1 MDNKLEQIKDAVR
14 KLFVNENENYIF
26 IYTPPKVGSTTL
38 VSSLRIS
45 LGRSYNIIHI
55 HDEVMLGV
63 LTDVTNVTINE
74 IIHYLSNQ
82 QKNVYVI
89 DVYRTPVERKMSEFF
104 EKIAPYHFNNT
115 EDNIKN
121 YTSSR
126 IINRFN
132 KLLPHLGKGDH
143 YFEKYDINSP
153 VAFDFNKKYSLQEID
168 NVKYV
173 KLRLCDAS
181 LWHNILSE
189 ILKTDI
195 VIIND
200 YSTDNKSI
208 GVLYKRIKQEYR
220 LPSNFLDL
228 IKNCPYFNF
237 YYNEE
242 ERNRYILEWSNK
254 LSTDVVPYTENEY
267 NFYVNLYLENQYIN
281 DIQKEHYI
289 DNGCFCKF
297 CIKTRKSIYFRAKK
311 GETYFEK
318 IVHTEVVNEEIN
330 TINKTINDKLLEVI
344 KNKKNRGKY
353 KPKQFAINTIN
364 NNR

>member
-1 MDNKLEQIKDAVR
+1 MDNKLEEIKDAIK

-63 LTDVTNVTINE
+63 LTGVTNVTINE

-89 DVYRTPVERKMSEFF
+89 DVYRSPIERKLSEFF
-104 EKIAPYHFNNT
+104 EKISPYHFNNT
-115 EDNIKN
+115 DVNITN

-132 KLLPHLGKGDH
+132 KLFPHLGKGDH
-143 YFEKYDINSP
+143 YFEKYGINDP
-153 VAFDFNKKYSLQEID
+153 IAFDFNKKYSIQEI
-168 NVKYV
+168 NKIKYI
-173 KLRLCDAS
+173 KLRLCDAN
-181 LWHNILSE
+181 LWQNILTE
-189 ILKTDI
+189 ILQSDI

-200 YSTDNKSI
+200 YSTENKSI
-208 GVLYKRIKQEYR
+208 GELYKKIKQEYS

-237 YYNEE
+237 YYNKE
-242 ERNRYILEWSNK
+242 ERNIYIQDWTNK
-254 LSTDVVPYTENEY
+254 LANEVIPYTENEY

-281 DIQKEHYI
+281 DVQTEHYI

-297 CIKTRKSIYFRAKK
+297 CIKSRKNIYFRAKK
-311 GETYFEK
+311 GETQFEK
-318 IVHTEVVNEEIN
+318 IIHTEVVNEEMN
-330 TINKTINDKLLEVI
+330 TINKNINEKLIQAINI
-344 KNKKNRGKY
+344 KKTRGKY
-353 KPKQFAINTIN
+353 KPKQFAINTV
-364 NNR
+364 